1 MSANDKDYDYN
12 NSVESAVG
20 ESAVGESADTGDY
33 EYYVVYQ

>member
-20 ESAVGESADTGDY
+20 ESADTGDY

>member
-12 NSVESAVG
+12 NSVESA
-20 ESAVGESADTGDY
+20 DTGDY